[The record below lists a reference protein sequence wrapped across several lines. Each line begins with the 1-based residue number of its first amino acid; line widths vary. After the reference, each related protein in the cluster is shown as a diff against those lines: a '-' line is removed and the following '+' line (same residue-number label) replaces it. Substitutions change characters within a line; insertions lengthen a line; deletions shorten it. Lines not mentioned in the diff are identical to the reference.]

1 MEKAMRS
8 RAETMDGEE
17 RLIYEAFADSIE
29 SLVRT
34 LASNAG
40 MKPIITMTTLKKK
53 HSSSNGAA
61 YAPLLHRIGRR
72 NQAGQQES
80 LLHRDSGIHVR
91 GPENINRT
99 RKPACNRKHNLA
111 RRSTKGLIFS
121 NIERSPFDGGTR
133 ATLEAVG

>member
-80 LLHRDSGIHVR
+80 LLHRDSGIHVFR
-91 GPENINRT
+91 AENINRT
-99 RKPACNRKHNLA
+99 RKPACNRKH
-111 RRSTKGLIFS
+111 
-121 NIERSPFDGGTR
+121 
-133 ATLEAVG
+133 